1 MVIPYACE
9 LIYVDVKKY
18 QHCHKQISGFCDN
31 CYKRYETKY
40 EAIMAFGAHMK
51 GGIYEQK
58 VEHGV
63 FKQKAE
69 VLKREKG
76 RNPITFGMIVI
87 AIQFVI
93 IVGLCYVVLRLID

>member
-31 CYKRYETKY
+31 CYKRYETKD
-40 EAIMAFGAHMK
+40 EAIMAFGAYMK
-51 GGIYEQK
+51 DGTCEKK

-63 FKQKAE
+63 CKQEAK
-69 VLKREKG
+69 VLKHDNG
-76 RNPITFGMIVI
+76 GNPITLSMIVI
-87 AIQFVI
+87 AIQFVVI
-93 IVGLCYVVLRLID
+93 IVLCYVVLRLID

>member
-1 MVIPYACE
+1 LV
-9 LIYVDVKKY
+9 YVVFHGKEPGVYSQWVDCQY
-18 QHCHKQISGFCDN
+18 QVSGFCDN
-31 CYKRYETKY
+31 CYKRFESKD
-40 EAIMAFGAHMK
+40 EAIMAFGAYMK
-51 GGIYEQK
+51 GGTYEQK

>member
-9 LIYVDVKKY
+9 LIYVEVKKY

-63 FKQKAE
+63 CKQEAE
-69 VLKREKG
+69 VLKRDKG
-76 RNPITFGMIVI
+76 GNLITPSMIVI

-93 IVGLCYVVLRLID
+93 IIVLCTWYYGW